1 MDLWWTDYD
10 GPSLLQ
16 QPFTLLILYIW
27 QKTGDIPKQLSS
39 HADFLEYLQSVERN
53 PSSLQQLTRLRIR
66 QEIQEHPLDKI
77 QQLPL
82 PASLKDFLALQE
94 IK

>member
-1 MDLWWTDYD
+1 MH
-10 GPSLLQ
+10 LL
-16 QPFTLLILYIW
+16 

-39 HADFLEYLQSVERN
+39 HTDFLEHLQNVERN
-53 PSSLQQLTRLRIR
+53 PSSLQQITRLRIR
-66 QEIQEHPLDKI
+66 QQLQDHPLDKI
-77 QQLPL
+77 KQLPL